1 MNLGLVPPGLGVGEG
16 GRASFVSRMWRCVI
30 DVPPMWVARNW
41 RLGYSGDREDPMESG
56 VNGRIRQW
64 CYL

>member
-16 GRASFVSRMWRCVI
+16 GRASCVSRMWRCVI

-41 RLGYSGDREDPMESG
+41 RLGYSGDRADPME
-56 VNGRIRQW
+56 
-64 CYL
+64 

>member
-30 DVPPMWVARNW
+30 DTSYVGGPELEA
-41 RLGYSGDREDPMESG
+41 G
-56 VNGRIRQW
+56 VQW
-64 CYL
+64 